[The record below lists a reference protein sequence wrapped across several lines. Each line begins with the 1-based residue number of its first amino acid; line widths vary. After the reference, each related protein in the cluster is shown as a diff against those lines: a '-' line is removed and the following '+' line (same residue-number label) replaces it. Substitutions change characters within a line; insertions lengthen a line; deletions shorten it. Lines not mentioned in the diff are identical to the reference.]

1 MRCEECGAERLEV
14 LDSRPDENRNV
25 IRRRRVCAECG
36 SRITTIECPREML
49 EDYANRTVTEAFI
62 RETKKKLRV
71 MLAKEGL
78 I

>member
-1 MRCEECGAERLEV
+1 MRCEECGADRLDV
-14 LDSRPDENRNV
+14 IDSRPDENRNI

-36 SRITTIECPREML
+36 NRITTIECPREML
-49 EDYANRTVTEAFI
+49 EDYANETVRETFI
-62 RETKKKLRV
+62 RNTKTKLRV